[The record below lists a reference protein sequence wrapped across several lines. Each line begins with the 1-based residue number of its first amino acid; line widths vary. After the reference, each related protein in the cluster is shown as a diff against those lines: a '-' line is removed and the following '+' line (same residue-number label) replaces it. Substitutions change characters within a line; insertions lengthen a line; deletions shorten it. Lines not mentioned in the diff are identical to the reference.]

1 MAITK
6 PTTKPGWKTT
16 EFWLTTACTVCGLL
30 YASGAVLVEGSDA
43 TSKATALIASVL
55 AAMGYTVS
63 RAKVKA
69 DIK

>member
-1 MAITK
+1 MSNK
-6 PTTKPGWKTT
+6 QQKPGYKTT
-16 EFWLTTACTVCGLL
+16 EFWLTTVCSICGLL
-30 YASGAVLVEGSDA
+30 FASGLVSPEGTDA
-43 TSKATALIASVL
+43 GSKAVALVASVL